1 MPELKLVSYNLH
13 KGKNFFGRS
22 FGFDTLNSF
31 LKMEQFDIGFF
42 QEVLGDHQFDKTL
55 PHQMELIADKKW
67 HGHAFTRNSIVS
79 NFDHGNSILS
89 KHPIIE
95 QKILNLTLHSLEKRS
110 AIFVMLDLGS
120 TSLACICTHLNLRQ
134 KDRIKQAR
142 LIIDFINNHIDKD
155 TPLILAGDFNDWNG
169 GISHLLETEGHLSSH
184 SLTHQTKTFP
194 SFMPFLALDRIYYRN
209 IKSID
214 LYAGETKKFRS
225 YSDHLPLFNTIS
237 FELNK

>member
-31 LKMEQFDIGFF
+31 LKMENFDIGFF

-89 KHPIIE
+89 KYPIID
-95 QKILNLTLHSLEKRS
+95 QKILNLTLHPLEKRS

-120 TSLACICTHLNLRQ
+120 TTLACICTHLNLRQ

-142 LIIDFINNHIDKD
+142 LIIDFINNHIDRD

-169 GISHLLETEGHLSSH
+169 TICRLLTTEGQLSSH
-184 SLTHQTKTFP
+184 SSIHQANTFP
-194 SFMPFLALDRIYYRN
+194 SFMPFLPLDRIFYRD
-209 IKSID
+209 IKSLD
-214 LYAGETKKFRS
+214 LYAGESGKFRS
-225 YSDHLPLFNTIS
+225 YSDHLPLFNTIR
-237 FELNK
+237 FEVK

>member
-1 MPELKLVSYNLH
+1 MPALKLVTYNLH

-22 FGFDTLNSF
+22 FGFECLNSF

-89 KHPIIE
+89 KYPIIE
-95 QKILNLTLHSLEKRS
+95 QKILNLTLHPLEKRS
-110 AIFVMLDLGS
+110 AIFVMIDFLG
-120 TSLACICTHLNLRQ
+120 TPLACICTHLNLRQ
-134 KDRIKQAR
+134 KDRIKQIR
-142 LIIDFINNHIDKD
+142 LIIDFIEQHVDRN
-155 TPLILAGDFNDWNG
+155 TALILAGDFNDWNG
-169 GISHLLETEGHLSSH
+169 TISHLLETEGYFSCHCPINPP
-184 SLTHQTKTFP
+184 KTFP
-194 SFMPFLALDRIYYRN
+194 SFLPVLSLDRIFYRN

-214 LYAGETKKFRS
+214 LYAGSVNKFRS
-225 YSDHLPLFNTIS
+225 YSDHLPLFNCINL
-237 FELNK
+237 EIDK